1 MSHED
6 KPDDTTMRAALLHG
20 VRDLRIERAPKPER
34 APGEVLLK
42 VRAVG
47 VCGSDLHYYL
57 EGAIGATKSAEPFI
71 LGHEFAAEVV
81 EGGTLAPGTLVAVDP
96 NRACGA
102 CEWCAAGHPNLCP
115 NVEFAGVPPYQ
126 GALAEYIT
134 ARPDELVAL
143 PEGFDAA
150 TAALLEPLGIAIH
163 ALDLARLKPME
174 SVAVLGAGPIGLLIM
189 QVARWCGAG
198 QLNVVEPLEYRRS
211 LALELGADAAF
222 ATWEELKATTDG
234 RGVDVVLEATTSP
247 LGPQHAAEAVRIGGR
262 LVLVGIPEGDQFT
275 LNASLVRRKG
285 LSIKLSRRMGHVYSR
300 AIRMVERGQVDLKTI
315 MTHQFGL
322 EGTPEAF
329 ALQAD
334 YEDGVIKSV
343 VYPFGDD

>member
-1 MSHED
+1 
-6 KPDDTTMRAALLHG
+6 MRAALLHG
-20 VRDLRIERAPKPER
+20 VRDLRVETAPKPE
-34 APGEVLLK
+34 PTLDEVLLR

-47 VCGSDLHYYL
+47 LCGSDLHHYL
-57 EGAIGATKSAEPFI
+57 EGAIGSTRASEPFI

-81 EGGTLAPGTLVAVDP
+81 EGGELAPGTLVAVDP
-96 NRACGA
+96 NRSCGA
-102 CEWCAAGHPNLCP
+102 CEWCRAGYPNLCP

-134 ARPDELVAL
+134 ARPEALVAL

-150 TAALLEPLGIAIH
+150 TAALLEPLGVAIH

-174 SVAVLGAGPIGLLIM
+174 SVAVLGAGPIGLLVM

-198 QLNVVEPLEYRRS
+198 RLLVVDPLGYRRE
-211 LALELGADAAF
+211 LALTLGADAAF
-222 ATWEELKATTDG
+222 SSWEEVKTTTDG
-234 RGVDVVLEATTSP
+234 RGVDVVIEATTSP

-285 LSIKLSRRMGHVYSR
+285 LTIKLSRRMGHVYTR
-300 AIRMVERGQVDLKTI
+300 AIEMVQRGQVKLAPL
-315 MTHQFGL
+315 MTHTFSL
-322 EGTPEAF
+322 EATPEAF
-329 ALQAD
+329 ELQAD
-334 YEDGVIKSV
+334 YQDGVIKSV